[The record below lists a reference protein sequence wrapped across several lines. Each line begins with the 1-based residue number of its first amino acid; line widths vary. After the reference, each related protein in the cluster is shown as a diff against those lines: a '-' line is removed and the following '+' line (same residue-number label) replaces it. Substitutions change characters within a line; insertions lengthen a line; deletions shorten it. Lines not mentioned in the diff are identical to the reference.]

1 MSFDIELK
9 IISVLPAEIET
20 KVQSFHIHK
29 CRCRR
34 STLHKYCSKECSR
47 EHLVCCNSHFWSH
60 AANTLFLSDFYYYSL
75 SPISKDSQ
83 QIELDV
89 SRTMVENTYF
99 SSKEGSAVLN
109 RLLNRLSN
117 FAPEVGYVQGM
128 NFIATALL
136 WHSSESQSF
145 WLFYKLLKVYGLQ
158 ENLSEGFPGIKFHLF
173 KLEKYLTSSIP
184 DLYSYLQTFQITV
197 SMFSL
202 DWCICLFCKSIPL
215 DEISIFFTFFLDQGW
230 DYFYKVVAEI
240 LQTYKKNILRESEK
254 YKIFS
259 ILKSVQRGGE
269 RYLSGL
275 DGIDQKIV
283 EIDWKKVLI
292 AAEKRCK

>member
-9 IISVLPAEIET
+9 IISEPTALIEV

-34 STLHKYCSKECSR
+34 TTLHKYCSKECAR
-47 EHLVCCNSHFWSH
+47 EHLVCCNSHYWSH
-60 AANTLFLSDFYYYSL
+60 AANTLFLSDFYYFSI
-75 SPISKDSQ
+75 SPVSKDSQ

-89 SRTMVENTYF
+89 SRTMIENTYF

-117 FAPEVGYVQGM
+117 FAPEVGYIQGM
-128 NFIATALL
+128 NFIASALL

-158 ENLSEGFPGIKFHLF
+158 ENYSDGFPGIKYQLF
-173 KLEKYLTSSIP
+173 NLEKYLNSSMP
-184 DLYSYLQTFQITV
+184 DILNYLQTFQITIP
-197 SMFSL
+197 MFSL
-202 DWCICLFCKSIPL
+202 DWCICLFSKSIPL
-215 DEISIFFTFFLDQGW
+215 DEMSIFFTFFLDQGW
-230 DYFYKVVAEI
+230 SYFYKVVAEI
-240 LQTYKKNILRESEK
+240 LHVYKKYIMKESEK

-275 DGIDQKIV
+275 DGVGLKIV

-292 AAEKRCK
+292 AADKRV